1 VLQDLVRIGA
11 RSEGVWAFD
20 TLVIESGILED
31 TELMADVRSHVR
43 SVLASMLAVHKG
55 RFNIILNQAI
65 IPDSY
70 QEIVLRKGLDVGEVL
85 IEAARC
91 SDEMNRCGGQPKA
104 DWEMKSTSDEEYA
117 EGANEEQASDN
128 ERGVDRVLDFKELRY
143 DKRLTKFC
151 SLIAELNT
159 YCSESDITLMLMRY
173 AAELVSRAVLFSVGK
188 EEIFGLGQ
196 FGIGNSG
203 LFDSSGADGIVRN
216 LRIPLASNCLLS
228 TVSRTARPLT
238 GRFHDNYWDREML
251 SRIGGLDSEITM
263 LAIPLVCNGR
273 VVFILYGDNYP
284 GERIIEGVE
293 ELVTFAHLA
302 GIILEKIK
310 LAEKM
315 SSLAS

>member
-1 VLQDLVRIGA
+1 
-11 RSEGVWAFD
+11 
-20 TLVIESGILED
+20 
-31 TELMADVRSHVR
+31 
-43 SVLASMLAVHKG
+43 
-55 RFNIILNQAI
+55 
-65 IPDSY
+65 
-70 QEIVLRKGLDVGEVL
+70 
-85 IEAARC
+85 
-91 SDEMNRCGGQPKA
+91 
-104 DWEMKSTSDEEYA
+104 
-117 EGANEEQASDN
+117 
-128 ERGVDRVLDFKELRY
+128 
-143 DKRLTKFC
+143 
-151 SLIAELNT
+151 
-159 YCSESDITLMLMRY
+159 MRY